1 MAELPYTLDPDTL
14 CPHCLFY
21 PLRRPLVWNAT
32 SKRDGAYICS
42 WCADVELELALL
54 ALVARQE
61 VADA

>member
-1 MAELPYTLDPDTL
+1 MAEPYTLDRSTL
-14 CPHCLFY
+14 CPHCNHY

-32 SKRDGAYICS
+32 SKRSGWYICS
-42 WCADVELELALL
+42 WCAEVELELALL